1 MIRRTDPVIP
11 DIIIYPHLLHLALN
25 SLYFRTL
32 FLQVGRTKWSHLR
45 SHQQP

>member
-25 SLYFRTL
+25 CLIISSH
-32 FLQVGRTKWSHLR
+32 FLVA
-45 SHQQP
+45 